1 MAFAY
6 AKRTVPKPARQG
18 VQQSAGIAQES
29 LVMEQSLN
37 KIENV
42 LRAVLRYQQTSLGGD
57 FEKRQLETSWPD
69 IQGAFDAI
77 KTLRA
82 EIAKMN
88 LTKKENP

>member
-1 MAFAY
+1 M
-6 AKRTVPKPARQG
+6 PKPARHG
-18 VQQSAGIAQES
+18 VKQPAGIAQEC

-57 FEKRQLETSWPD
+57 FEKRQCETRWPD

-77 KTLRA
+77 ETLRA